1 MLSMMYETSDITDSF
16 ISLLENNCCTGP
28 LGGSQC
34 KFLKAKIKLLL
45 IKVNGYYKSEKY
57 LDIVFFGMW

>member
-1 MLSMMYETSDITDSF
+1 MMYETSDIRDSF
-16 ISLLENNCCTGP
+16 ISLLENNCCTGL

-34 KFLKAKIKLLL
+34 KLLKAKIKLLL

>member
-1 MLSMMYETSDITDSF
+1 MLPMLYETSDIRDSF
-16 ISLLENNCCTGP
+16 ISLLESNCCTGL

-34 KFLKAKIKLLL
+34 KFLKTKIKLLV